1 MAKKGIPSLVE
12 QHYEDIQSHILDPQH
27 SPLPEKLRGQFN
39 RVLQIARL
47 LDDYPEDGHIISLM
61 QVKYKVSVTQLRKDI
76 ALAKELFKTNHTF
89 DWDFW
94 QAWQIKDQLELIRK
108 ARLDGDLKNWNNA
121 KKVLAVLIGQKPE
134 AVDDPRRME
143 KNAFYI
149 QVNYN
154 GQNNRRCG
162 SRRINELINRGY
174 EKVEKQGTRRLLDG
188 PTKGKRHHSTCR
200 SGGGRGTPLHDTGRS
215 RRTCAQVRP

>member
-1 MAKKGIPSLVE
+1 MAKKGISSLAE
-12 QHYEDIQSHILDPQH
+12 QHYEVIQSHILDPQH

-47 LDDYPEDGHIISLM
+47 LDDYPEDGHIINMM

-121 KKVLAVLIGQKPE
+121 KKVLAALIGQKPE

-154 GQNNRRCG
+154 GQNMAVDFDKVRSLPESARQEIVQQMYA
-162 SRRINELINRGY
+162 SIDDAEAEELMN
-174 EKVEKQGTRRLLDG
+174 
-188 PTKGKRHHSTCR
+188 S
-200 SGGGRGTPLHDTGRS
+200 
-215 RRTCAQVRP
+215 

>member
-1 MAKKGIPSLVE
+1 MAKKGISSLAE
-12 QHYEDIQSHILDPQH
+12 QHYEVIQSHILDPQH

-47 LDDYPEDGHIISLM
+47 LDDYPEDAHIINMM

-121 KKVLAVLIGQKPE
+121 KKVLAALIGQKPE

-154 GQNNRRCG
+154 GQSMAVDFDKVRSLPESARQEIVQQMYA
-162 SRRINELINRGY
+162 SIDDAEAEELMN
-174 EKVEKQGTRRLLDG
+174 
-188 PTKGKRHHSTCR
+188 S
-200 SGGGRGTPLHDTGRS
+200 
-215 RRTCAQVRP
+215 

>member
-12 QHYEDIQSHILDPQH
+12 QHYEDIQSHILDPQN

-47 LDDYPEDGHIISLM
+47 LDDYPEDGHIINMM

-143 KNAFYI
+143 KNSFYI

-154 GQNNRRCG
+154 GQNMAVDFDKVRSLPESTRQEIVQQMYAPIDDAG
-162 SRRINELINRGY
+162 AEELMN
-174 EKVEKQGTRRLLDG
+174 
-188 PTKGKRHHSTCR
+188 S
-200 SGGGRGTPLHDTGRS
+200 
-215 RRTCAQVRP
+215 

>member
-47 LDDYPEDGHIISLM
+47 LDDYPEAGHIISLM

-154 GQNNRRCG
+154 GQNMAVDFDKVRSLPESTRQEIVQQMYAPIDDAG
-162 SRRINELINRGY
+162 AEELMN
-174 EKVEKQGTRRLLDG
+174 
-188 PTKGKRHHSTCR
+188 S
-200 SGGGRGTPLHDTGRS
+200 
-215 RRTCAQVRP
+215 

>member
-1 MAKKGIPSLVE
+1 MAKKGIPSLAE

-154 GQNNRRCG
+154 GQNMAVDFDKVRSLPESTRQEIVQQMYAPIDDAG
-162 SRRINELINRGY
+162 AEELMN
-174 EKVEKQGTRRLLDG
+174 
-188 PTKGKRHHSTCR
+188 S
-200 SGGGRGTPLHDTGRS
+200 
-215 RRTCAQVRP
+215 

>member
-1 MAKKGIPSLVE
+1 MAKKGIPSLAE
-12 QHYEDIQSHILDPQH
+12 QHYEDIRSHILDPQH

-47 LDDYPEDGHIISLM
+47 LDDYPEDGHIINMM

-121 KKVLAVLIGQKPE
+121 KKVLAVLIGKKPE

-154 GQNNRRCG
+154 GQNMAVDFDKVRSLPESTRQEIVQQMYAPIDDVG
-162 SRRINELINRGY
+162 AEELMN
-174 EKVEKQGTRRLLDG
+174 
-188 PTKGKRHHSTCR
+188 S
-200 SGGGRGTPLHDTGRS
+200 
-215 RRTCAQVRP
+215 

>member
-154 GQNNRRCG
+154 GQNMAVDFDKVRSLPESTRQEIVQQMYAPIDDAG
-162 SRRINELINRGY
+162 AEELMN
-174 EKVEKQGTRRLLDG
+174 
-188 PTKGKRHHSTCR
+188 S
-200 SGGGRGTPLHDTGRS
+200 
-215 RRTCAQVRP
+215 

>member
-1 MAKKGIPSLVE
+1 MAKKGIPSFAE

-154 GQNNRRCG
+154 GQNMAVDFDKVRSLPESTRQEIVQQMYAPIDDAG
-162 SRRINELINRGY
+162 AEELMN
-174 EKVEKQGTRRLLDG
+174 
-188 PTKGKRHHSTCR
+188 S
-200 SGGGRGTPLHDTGRS
+200 
-215 RRTCAQVRP
+215 

>member
-1 MAKKGIPSLVE
+1 MAKKGISSLAE
-12 QHYEDIQSHILDPQH
+12 QHYEVIQSHILDPQH

-47 LDDYPEDGHIISLM
+47 LDDYPEDGHIINMM

-108 ARLDGDLKNWNNA
+108 ARLDGDLKN
-121 KKVLAVLIGQKPE
+121 
-134 AVDDPRRME
+134 
-143 KNAFYI
+143 
-149 QVNYN
+149 
-154 GQNNRRCG
+154 
-162 SRRINELINRGY
+162 
-174 EKVEKQGTRRLLDG
+174 
-188 PTKGKRHHSTCR
+188 
-200 SGGGRGTPLHDTGRS
+200 
-215 RRTCAQVRP
+215 

>member
-154 GQNNRRCG
+154 GQNMAVDFDKVRSLPESTRQEIVQQMYASIDDAG
-162 SRRINELINRGY
+162 AEELMN
-174 EKVEKQGTRRLLDG
+174 
-188 PTKGKRHHSTCR
+188 S
-200 SGGGRGTPLHDTGRS
+200 
-215 RRTCAQVRP
+215 